1 MGNPYDDKDLQGL
14 ISEAFPEQMITNWI
28 IIAEV
33 LDSDSRDLHL
43 GTSDGMTTWLGT
55 GMLDCAREI
64 MMTRELDASFFYS
77 DNDDLD
83 EDTDE
88 E

>member
-64 MMTRELDASFFYS
+64 MMTRELDASFFYG
-77 DNDDLD
+77 DNEDLD

>member
-33 LDSDSRDLHL
+33 VDNDSRDLHL

>member
-33 LDSDSRDLHL
+33 VDNDSRDLHL
-43 GTSDGMTTWLGT
+43 GTSDGITTWLGT

-64 MMTRELDASFFYS
+64 MMTIELDASFFYS

>member
-33 LDSDSRDLHL
+33 VDNDSRDLHL
-43 GTSDGMTTWLGT
+43 GTSDGMTTWLGA
-55 GMLDCAREI
+55 GMLDCAKEI

-77 DNDDLD
+77 DNEDLD

-88 E
+88 D

>member
-1 MGNPYDDKDLQGL
+1 
-14 ISEAFPEQMITNWI
+14 MITNWI

-33 LDSDSRDLHL
+33 LDNDSRDLHL
-43 GTSDGMTTWLGT
+43 GTSDGMTTWLGA
-55 GMLDCAREI
+55 GMLDCAKEI

-88 E
+88 

>member
-14 ISEAFPEQMITNWI
+14 IPEAFPEQMITNWI

-33 LDSDSRDLHL
+33 LDNDSRDLHL

>member
-33 LDSDSRDLHL
+33 LDNDSRDLHL
-43 GTSDGMTTWLGT
+43 GTSDGMTTWLGA
-55 GMLDCAREI
+55 GMLDCAKEI

-83 EDTDE
+83 EDSDE
-88 E
+88 D

>member
-33 LDSDSRDLHL
+33 LDNDSRDLHL

-64 MMTRELDASFFYS
+64 MMTRELDASFFYE
-77 DNDDLD
+77 DNEDLD

>member
-33 LDSDSRDLHL
+33 LDNDSRDLHL
-43 GTSDGMTTWLGT
+43 GTSDGMTTWLGA

>member
-1 MGNPYDDKDLQGL
+1 
-14 ISEAFPEQMITNWI
+14 
-28 IIAEV
+28 
-33 LDSDSRDLHL
+33 
-43 GTSDGMTTWLGT
+43 
-55 GMLDCAREI
+55 